1 MTKTYYRRNLPH
13 ITPEG
18 GLFFITARLTDT
30 LPPHLLKEWQ
40 AKKEAEQQAVRAQ
53 YAKSDSNTGKQS
65 LQIAEERKQLLT
77 NIQKRYFK
85 TVDDYLDQAATGEKW
100 LQQPAVAEVLQNK
113 CHQYDK
119 QYYNLLAYCIMLNHF
134 HLLIDT
140 DLQLSENAVHSEY
153 TPLSKIM
160 NYIKGGS
167 AFEANKILNR
177 KGRFWQPESYDHLVR
192 NEKEFYNIVRY
203 IANNPVKARLVQNW
217 YEWPF
222 TYVEQELLGIV
233 AQPSG

>member
-13 ITPEG
+13 IVPEG
-18 GLFFITARLTDT
+18 GMFFITARLTDS

-40 AKKEAEQQAVRAQ
+40 AEKEKARQEVYQKLVSKKE
-53 YAKSDSNTGKQS
+53 NTGPQN
-65 LQIAEERKQLLT
+65 LAIAEERKRLLA

-85 TVDDYLDQAATGEKW
+85 KLDDYLDQTASGPEW
-100 LQQPAVAEVLQNK
+100 LKQEAVAQTLNDK
-113 CHQYDK
+113 FRQYDGE
-119 QYYNLLAYCIMLNHF
+119 YYQLLAYCIMPNHF

-140 DLQLSENAVHSEY
+140 ACQLSEDILDSEY

-167 AFEANKILNR
+167 AFQANQVLQR

-192 NEKEFYNIVRY
+192 NEMELYNIIRY
-203 IANNPVKARLVQNW
+203 IANNPVKAKLVQNW
-217 YEWPF
+217 YEWRF
-222 TYVEQELLGIV
+222 SYVQREFLDVLT
-233 AQPSG
+233 